1 MMYQPKHP
9 LCHPLGAAQGVLVLV
24 RCSYGALALD
34 GTCGDTFNELIL
46 CTEEYDQLR
55 QDGDEGQSKDLVPS
69 KAGITVHGQL
79 DEQGHG
85 VLAGVLT

>member
-1 MMYQPKHP
+1 MHLPKHP

-55 QDGDEGQSKDLVPS
+55 
-69 KAGITVHGQL
+69 
-79 DEQGHG
+79 
-85 VLAGVLT
+85 